1 MASQSLYRRV
11 LDERF
16 DTLPDVLK
24 RFHGAADNSNAR
36 GVFRVTRGAGF
47 LRNLVATM
55 LGMPRAGDNVPVQL
69 EVVPLK
75 DREIWL
81 RHFPGQTLK
90 SVQWAREHL
99 LIERFG
105 LVWFSSTLE
114 LRGSRVVYVFAR
126 AWFLGVPVPPCL
138 APVVDGYVDAG
149 ENGWRVV
156 VHIFAPFLGEIVH
169 YEGWVEPE

>member
-11 LDERF
+11 LDDRF
-16 DTLPDVLK
+16 DTLPEVLK
-24 RFHGAADNSNAR
+24 RFHGAADKSNAR

-55 LGMPRAGDNVPVQL
+55 LGMPRAGENVPVHL

-75 DREIWL
+75 GCEIWL

-90 SVQWAREHL
+90 SVQWARGRL

-105 LVWFSSTLE
+105 LVSFSSTLE
-114 LRGSRVVYVFAR
+114 LRGSRIVYLFAR
-126 AWFLGVPVPPCL
+126 AWFLGMPIPPRL
-138 APVVDGYVDAG
+138 APVVEGYVDAG
-149 ENGWRVV
+149 DKGWRVV
-156 VHIFAPFLGEIVH
+156 VHVIAPFLGEIVH
-169 YEGWVEPE
+169 YEGWVGPE